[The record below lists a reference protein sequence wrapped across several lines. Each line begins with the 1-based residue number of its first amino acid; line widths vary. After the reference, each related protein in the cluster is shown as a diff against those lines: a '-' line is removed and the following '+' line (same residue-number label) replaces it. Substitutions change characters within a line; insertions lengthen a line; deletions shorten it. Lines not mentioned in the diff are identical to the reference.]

1 MRDRK
6 EEVHDHIFQ
15 QRLGFTII
23 DVGNWYQVSFPR
35 VPSGRFEYAAI
46 NPSNEVYAGGTTP
59 NMLMHQRDVGRITV
73 QIIKDDRTL
82 NKRVYACSEV
92 LSQNDIYAIIE
103 EKTGEKLQLKPVSP
117 RPRVRESDASVPRDT
132 ELVCNGSR
140 ITVYQPVSRTEHH
153 LLGQGSARRGLDFDD
168 RVFSELVGK
177 LVANILTP
185 FLKDISHRHICH
197 DCGGER
203 SITRKPD
210 GLDPPGQTGS
220 GSILTQQI
228 SAW

>member
-1 MRDRK
+1 VTGDLSTDSVERLASLLQGVDIVISSITAHDVALQVPLIDAAVQAGVKRFLPSNWGTPCPRGGIMDMRDRK

-82 NKRVYACSEV
+82 NKRVYACGEV

-103 EKTGEKLQLKPVSP
+103 EKTGKSCKS
-117 RPRVRESDASVPRDT
+117 
-132 ELVCNGSR
+132 SR
-140 ITVYQPVSRTEHH
+140 
-153 LLGQGSARRGLDFDD
+153 
-168 RVFSELVGK
+168 
-177 LVANILTP
+177 
-185 FLKDISHRHICH
+185 
-197 DCGGER
+197 
-203 SITRKPD
+203 
-210 GLDPPGQTGS
+210 
-220 GSILTQQI
+220 
-228 SAW
+228 